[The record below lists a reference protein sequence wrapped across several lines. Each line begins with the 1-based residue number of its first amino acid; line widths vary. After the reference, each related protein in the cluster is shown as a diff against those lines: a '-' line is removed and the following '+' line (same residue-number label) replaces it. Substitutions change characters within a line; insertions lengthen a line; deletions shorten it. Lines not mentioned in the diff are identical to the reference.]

1 MKFMK
6 LSAALTTLAVM
17 FLAPL
22 AAQAETI
29 ERQFV
34 SGGTVR
40 LDLSAGDYDIV
51 ASRDDRIRIT
61 LTDRGR
67 NDPDAYVD
75 LDIKGSQ
82 ATIETNNSFDDG
94 LDVRIELPR
103 RTHIVLKLTAGDLKV
118 EGIEGS
124 KDVSA
129 RAGDV
134 TIAIGA
140 RDQYRH
146 VNASIRIGDLNVEPF
161 NVNKGGFFRS
171 FEWNGKGQ
179 YDLRAH
185 LTVGDLKLTR

>member
-1 MKFMK
+1 MNLLKR
-6 LSAALTTLAVM
+6 SAALTTLVAI
-17 FLAPL
+17 LGSPL
-22 AAQAETI
+22 AAHGKTI

-51 ASRDDRIRIT
+51 ASTDDRIRIT
-61 LTDRGR
+61 LTERGR
-67 NDPDAYVD
+67 DDPDAYVD
-75 LDIKGSQ
+75 LAIKGSQ
-82 ATIETNNSFDDG
+82 ATIETDNSFDDG
-94 LDVRIELPR
+94 LAVRIELPR
-103 RTHIVLKLTAGDLKV
+103 RTHIVLKLSAGDLKV
-118 EGIEGS
+118 HGIEGS

-134 TIAIGA
+134 TIAIGP

-161 NVNKGGFFRS
+161 DVNKGGFFRS
-171 FEWNGKGQ
+171 FEWTGKGK
-179 YDLRAH
+179 YDVRAH

>member
-1 MKFMK
+1 MK
-6 LSAALTTLAVM
+6 LTAALTTLAVVL
-17 FLAPL
+17 LAPL
-22 AAQAETI
+22 AAQAKTI

-51 ASRDDRIRIT
+51 ASPDDRIRIT

-67 NDPDAYVD
+67 DNPDAYVD
-75 LDIKGSQ
+75 LEIKGTH
-82 ATIETNNSFDDG
+82 ATIETDNSFDDG

-103 RTHIVLKLTAGDLKV
+103 RTHIVLKLSAGDLKV

-161 NVNKGGFFRS
+161 DVNKGGFFRS
-171 FEWNGKGQ
+171 FEWTGKGK

>member
-1 MKFMK
+1 MTFTK
-6 LSAALTTLAVM
+6 LSAALTTIAVM
-17 FLAPL
+17 LLAPL
-22 AAQAETI
+22 AAQAKTI

-51 ASRDDRIRIT
+51 ASPDDRIRIT

-67 NDPDAYVD
+67 DNPDSYVD

-82 ATIETNNSFDDG
+82 ATIETDNSFDDG

-103 RTHIVLKLTAGDLKV
+103 RTHIVLKLSAGDLKV

-161 NVNKGGFFRS
+161 DVNKGGFFRS
-171 FEWNGKGQ
+171 FEWTGKGK